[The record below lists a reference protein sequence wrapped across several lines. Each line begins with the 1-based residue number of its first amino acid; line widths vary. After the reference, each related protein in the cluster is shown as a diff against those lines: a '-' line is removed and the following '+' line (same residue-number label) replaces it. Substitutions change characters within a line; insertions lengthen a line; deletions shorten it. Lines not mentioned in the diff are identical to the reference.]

1 MKKLFDDDEEEHFGM
16 EKSRI
21 LVTVIPFVLIIVI
34 LAVTL
39 IVNHVKKAGDE
50 TEDLQ
55 QSIMDYA
62 DENKGAEDGAGD
74 ADTVMSANVSFA
86 ETEEHREGEE
96 SEPEEEPKED
106 GEPEEEKKPAATAK
120 KESPTAAPMA
130 SPTPYRGETMKAGKT
145 GYSKVEFHEEEQLR
159 DMMAYWADNNQ
170 KAINDLV
177 YLDHYVAMSYSLR
190 GTNNFYYYGDKD
202 GNGRPNGKGIAVYA
216 DNRYYYGDWKNGVR
230 SGQGTF
236 WHFHIHFEKNTDDL
250 YTAHQYTG
258 GWANDLPDGEGSE
271 HYDYDGM
278 LLKERVGYNAN
289 LIGSYS
295 AGLING
301 DFYMTNIYSDE
312 SSKEWNGKAERGSW
326 VYLSKNR
333 DKKGNGPVLVEVNNP
348 DNYIWMHPNNNKNI
362 GVPCLT
368 IQKD

>member
-1 MKKLFDDDEEEHFGM
+1 MKKLFDEEDEEHFGVD
-16 EKSRI
+16 KARI
-21 LVTVIPFVLIIVI
+21 LVTVIPFVLIILI

-39 IVNHVKKAGDE
+39 IVNQVKKAGKE
-50 TEDLQ
+50 TDDLQ

-62 DENKGAEDGAGD
+62 DEQKGGEDREA
-74 ADTVMSANVSFA
+74 SAPISPVFA
-86 ETEEHREGEE
+86 ETEEHKEDEE
-96 SEPEEEPKED
+96 EAKPEEAGD
-106 GEPEEEKKPAATAK
+106 GESGEKEPAATA
-120 KESPTAAPMA
+120 TAEKAVPKA

-145 GYSKVEFHEEEQLR
+145 DYSKIEFHKEEQLR

-177 YLDHYVAMSYSLR
+177 YLEHYVAMSYSLK

-216 DNRYYYGDWKNGVR
+216 DNRYYYGDWKDGVR

-236 WHFHIHFEKNTDDL
+236 WHFHIHFEENKDDI
-250 YTAHQYTG
+250 YTGHQYTG
-258 GWANDLPDGEGSE
+258 GWANDLPEGEGSE
-271 HYDYDGM
+271 HYDYDM
-278 LLKERVGYNAN
+278 SLLKERAGYNAN
-289 LIGSYS
+289 LIGSYH

-301 DFYMTNIYSDE
+301 DFYMTNIYSDG

-326 VYLSKNR
+326 VYMSKNK
-333 DKKGNGPVLVEVNNP
+333 DKKGNRPVLVEVNDPN
-348 DNYIWMHPNNNKNI
+348 NYIWMHPDNNKNI

-368 IQKD
+368 VHTD